1 MHTTY
6 TAYKTRTP
14 FDIHTCPDLNAVT
27 VRTINPWDE
36 QRRGMVKTEPET
48 VSAVSDSTDAGEL
61 FERIDREAQ
70 PSEGENFDHIQNQ
83 EVVSL
88 KWTITSI
95 LKQIAERHTLRDRN
109 IREIETKSS
118 ELSSQIARIRQIFF
132 TPERIREAAQQKTWL
147 QRELVSLQKQL
158 NWESVA
164 AWKDVSRL
172 KESLMEHVGEL
183 LALQSERTLT
193 DEVTQ
198 HGSER

>member
-1 MHTTY
+1 MPTTY
-6 TAYKTRTP
+6 YANGTSTT
-14 FDIHTCPDLNAVT
+14 FDIHTCRDFSGVT
-27 VRTINPWDE
+27 LRTINPWDE
-36 QRRGMVKTEPET
+36 QRRGMVKTEPAT
-48 VSAVSDSTDAGEL
+48 VSTVSDSTNAGEL

-70 PSEGENFDHIQNQ
+70 ASERDDFDHVQNQ
-83 EVVSL
+83 DVVSL

-109 IREIETKSS
+109 VHEIGTKSS
-118 ELSSQIARIRQIFF
+118 ELSSQIDRIRQIFF

-147 QRELVSLQKQL
+147 QRELVSLQKQM

-183 LALQSERTLT
+183 LALQSESTLT